1 MLVSPIPSVNRILFP
16 KSKNN
21 LYWKNCVFTS
31 RSGVSVRLIIDAY
44 REVLKKDK
52 INISIPSYFCA
63 ETEAEFSDSNV
74 NILRYPLLDDFEPDW
89 KYIKENNQFKE
100 NDIFVFVHFF
110 GEYHDINRARTFCDN
125 NNCILIEDCAHVL
138 YKYGKMAQ
146 KGDFVLFSPHKL
158 LGLMDGAVILCNNS
172 EKNEGIYKVVQQKS
186 YVSKKTFET
195 VKWRLKKIVQ
205 KIIRRSRKTNYCY
218 QEHYLETRDRTSNI
232 AISTISYNII
242 KSIDEEEL
250 KKIAYRRRENLKLM
264 NYVIKEVCPDICEI
278 ISEENESPFFAV
290 YSLEKVENKEAV
302 ISQIKGKGIE
312 VLFWPSLSP
321 IVANGDQ
328 FETTRKYSKNLFMI
342 PIHQDIK
349 MEDIAKYAK
358 KDKKSSN
365 SMMVKKIGCEQEER
379 KKWNDILA
387 QSELSN
393 ITQDWGYAEAKSKAE
408 GWGVDRFFICKD
420 QNVIGVVQILR
431 KKVLGVTVAVRINK
445 GPVFVKE
452 ENQLENELQIVDM
465 VRKRYYKLLPIVWD
479 PYSTMS
485 NSNFIKMIQNGWKVI
500 DIYGFPSGTVDLLK
514 AENEIRAALN
524 SKWRNQLKMAEKS
537 GYSIEKEEIDFE
549 KFIQCYRKEQE
560 DKKFEGVNERLLRE
574 INELSSQPLRFFYVK
589 NKLGE
594 VIAFDIFYR
603 HEKAAT
609 YYIGWNNEEGR
620 KACLNNLLLYH
631 AAIELKKE
639 GVEILDLGGIEYIH
653 TESIAKFKDGMNPKH
668 FRQMGEFVKI

>member
-172 EKNEGIYKVVQQKS
+172 EKNERIYKVVQQKS

-250 KKIAYRRRENLKLM
+250 KKPSVHVDMPVHADAADLLSVLDQCLDQVLEAEKDTLPDSLSEPGKKQVFTYGEGLKGMTWNETCAMWKKKYPVVQKKHWEQGEDKAANVYAAVQAISSRLKEGQITVVGNGSACVVGGHAQIIKKGQRFISNSAVASMGYDLPAAIGIWAASRKDGAYSMGAAREGEDVILITGDGSIQMNLQELQTIIHHKMGIKIFIINNGGYHSIRQTQKNFFGEPLVGVGYDSGDLSFPDMEKLSAAYGYP
-264 NYVIKEVCPDICEI
+264 YVRAEHNGQLAEAVEKTLAMEGPVICEI
-278 ISEENESPFFAV
+278 IVSTDQNFEPKSSAKRLPDGTLVSPPLEDMAPFLPDEEMD
-290 YSLEKVENKEAV
+290 ENM
-302 ISQIKGKGIE
+302 IIPRIKG
-312 VLFWPSLSP
+312 
-321 IVANGDQ
+321 
-328 FETTRKYSKNLFMI
+328 
-342 PIHQDIK
+342 
-349 MEDIAKYAK
+349 
-358 KDKKSSN
+358 
-365 SMMVKKIGCEQEER
+365 
-379 KKWNDILA
+379 
-387 QSELSN
+387 
-393 ITQDWGYAEAKSKAE
+393 
-408 GWGVDRFFICKD
+408 
-420 QNVIGVVQILR
+420 
-431 KKVLGVTVAVRINK
+431 
-445 GPVFVKE
+445 
-452 ENQLENELQIVDM
+452 
-465 VRKRYYKLLPIVWD
+465 
-479 PYSTMS
+479 
-485 NSNFIKMIQNGWKVI
+485 
-500 DIYGFPSGTVDLLK
+500 
-514 AENEIRAALN
+514 
-524 SKWRNQLKMAEKS
+524 
-537 GYSIEKEEIDFE
+537 
-549 KFIQCYRKEQE
+549 
-560 DKKFEGVNERLLRE
+560 
-574 INELSSQPLRFFYVK
+574 
-589 NKLGE
+589 
-594 VIAFDIFYR
+594 
-603 HEKAAT
+603 
-609 YYIGWNNEEGR
+609 
-620 KACLNNLLLYH
+620 
-631 AAIELKKE
+631 
-639 GVEILDLGGIEYIH
+639 
-653 TESIAKFKDGMNPKH
+653 
-668 FRQMGEFVKI
+668 